1 VKRRHQVEFSPEAV
15 THAQQVERW
24 WRENRPAAPGLL
36 MEELAAA
43 VEKLSIAPS
52 TGAPYPSSLS
62 LPGVRRVLLPRTRYH
77 IYYTVDAAAGLVR
90 IHALWHTAR
99 GQGPEL

>member
-1 VKRRHQVEFSPEAV
+1 MKRRYQVELSPEAV
-15 THAQQVERW
+15 AQAQQVERW
-24 WRENRPAAPGLL
+24 WRENRPAAPGLF

-43 VEKLSIAPS
+43 VEKLSLTPS
-52 TGAPYPSSLS
+52 TGAPYQSSPLS
-62 LPGVRRVLLPRTRYH
+62 GVRRVFLPRTRYH
-77 IYYTVDAAAGLVR
+77 VYYTVDAAADLVR